1 MAITLELIQKL
12 RAMTGAGVAD
22 CKEALEQSG
31 GDIDKAIE
39 FLQKKGAKTLGKR
52 ADNATAEGIIHAYIH
67 ANKRVGAII
76 ELRCETDFV
85 AKNSDFENLANELAL
100 QIVACAPLYVK
111 RADVPEEV
119 TDKQKLLFT
128 EMLKEEGKPEAM
140 IGKIME
146 GKLNKWY
153 AEVCLLEQ
161 PYIKDEEVTIADFI
175 NQKIAA
181 IGEKVEVAGFSRR
194 QI

>member
-1 MAITLELIQKL
+1 MAISIEQIQKL
-12 RAMTGAGVAD
+12 RAMTGAGMGD

-31 GDIDKAIE
+31 GDIEKAIE
-39 FLQKKGAKTLGKR
+39 YLQKKGAKTLGKR
-52 ADNATAEGIIHAYIH
+52 AAHVAGEGIIHAYIH
-67 ANKRVGAII
+67 ANKKVGAIV

-85 AKNSDFENLANELAL
+85 AKNEEFTALAQELTL
-100 QIVACAPLYVK
+100 QIVASAPLYVK
-111 RADVPEEV
+111 REDVPEEMV
-119 TDKQKLLFT
+119 DKQKIIMR
-128 EMLKEEGKPEAM
+128 EQLKEEGKKDEM
-140 IGKIME
+140 IDKILE

-153 AEVCLLEQ
+153 ADVCLMEQ
-161 PYIKDEEVTIADFI
+161 TYIKDETLTITDLI